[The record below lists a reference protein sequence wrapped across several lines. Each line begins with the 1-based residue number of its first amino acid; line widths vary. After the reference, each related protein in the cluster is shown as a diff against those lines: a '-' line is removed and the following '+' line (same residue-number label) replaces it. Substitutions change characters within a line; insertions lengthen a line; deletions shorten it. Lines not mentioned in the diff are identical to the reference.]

1 VTTESNYATNCYE
14 RTWQL
19 AAKIV
24 AHPHQVITPH
34 DKHRAIQLI
43 NLLSRNDEMIEYIH
57 SQMDEDDFK
66 QTKQIQTFIYN
77 NETNYLQRN
86 Y

>member
-1 VTTESNYATNCYE
+1 MESNDTTDRYE
-14 RTWQL
+14 RIWQL

-34 DKHRAIQLI
+34 DKHRATVLI
-43 NLLSRNDEMIEYIH
+43 SLLSGDDEMVEYIH
-57 SQMDEDDFK
+57 SQMNEDDFK
-66 QTKQIQTFIYN
+66 QTKQIRTSIYN
-77 NETNYLQRN
+77 NETNHLQRN